1 MILGFIACGISSIVT
16 AAAITYLE
24 YDAKKQQS
32 LMVSDVFAAAERD
45 NTYDA
50 WIYASNLLRREKLY
64 AQAFEA
70 FDRAS
75 ACDQN

>member
-1 MILGFIACGISSIVT
+1 MILGFIACGISSVVT

-24 YDAKKQQS
+24 FDAKKQQS
-32 LMVSDVFAAAERD
+32 LMVNDVFAAAERD

-50 WIYASNLLRREKLY
+50 WIYASNLLKRKKLY
-64 AQAFEA
+64 AEA
-70 FDRAS
+70 FKALDRAS